1 MAAKDLEL
9 AVEGARERRRSLA
22 SSIVRRIKHSQ
33 LSGAFDG
40 LREATEQQREQRQV
54 TARAMAAWR
63 SPIQVQVFEA
73 WVKDVHAAKVQKTD
87 EAKDVV
93 PASFTAF
100 VPYKSF
106 EDSLS
111 YTRTTLSPP
120 VASPHVVVGS
130 DPQISMGVI
139 NKQFFVPPRE
149 MQSSA
154 KLCAVGAPVH
164 AVRASNLTKGNI
176 DSTSDAPYSIL
187 EDSDAV
193 QVELSTNDL
202 AEAAVQGEHQLM
214 SALAAAEAPFAAKLR
229 SANTA
234 LQVEVESLTERL
246 GVKVFSCAKF
256 RKESQGVVALLE
268 RRSKSSCLP
277 PPPSRIWSWL

>member
-1 MAAKDLEL
+1 LAAKDLEL

-139 NKQFFVPPRE
+139 NKQLFVPPRE

-176 DSTSDAPYSIL
+176 DSTSDAPYS
-187 EDSDAV
+187 
-193 QVELSTNDL
+193 T
-202 AEAAVQGEHQLM
+202 
-214 SALAAAEAPFAAKLR
+214 FAAKLR

-246 GVKVFSCAKF
+246 GVEVFSCAKF